1 MQSEKLQSF
10 KGAFF
15 MILLIDNYDSF
26 TYNLYQQIGSIYP
39 DIKVVRNDMITLDE
53 IEKLAPEALVISPG
67 PGYPNEAGISV
78 DAIKRFA
85 GKIPIL
91 GVCLGHQ
98 SIAEAF
104 GGRIVRALEPK
115 HGKASMIT
123 VNNGTPLFKGMPEK
137 IKAARYHSLIVEKAS
152 LPDRLEVIAEDEDG
166 QIMAL
171 RHKELAVYGV
181 QFHPESVLTD
191 LGKSLISNFL
201 SEIAGISGFEKVAVP
216 LPDSERKALMK
227 YIRIVSEGKALT
239 PAEAEDAMDIIMSGG
254 ATDAQIAGFLA
265 FLRTKGETTDEITG
279 FARIMRKKASIVPTS
294 KSAVDIVGTGGDLAG
309 SFNIS
314 TTSSF
319 VIAGT
324 GLNVAK
330 HGNRSVSSKSGA
342 ADVLESLGVKI
353 SLSPAQAS
361 ACIQNVGISFLFA
374 QSFHSSMRFV
384 GKARREMGVRTVFNI
399 LGPLANPALS
409 DYILLGVYDP
419 ALLETMATVLMNL
432 GVKSAMI
439 VYGDGLD
446 EVSVSG
452 ETKVCELRGKKIIK
466 YSITP
471 EEFGLKRYPK
481 EDIVGGTPAENA
493 QITLNILSGKEHGAK
508 RDIVLLNSACAIY
521 CTGAA
526 SSIEEG
532 LEMARDSIDSG
543 KALAKLEKLKEF
555 SNRE

>member
-104 GGRIVRALEPK
+104 GGKIVRALEPK

-123 VNNGTPLFKGMPEK
+123 VNNSTPLFKGMPEK

-152 LPDRLEVIAEDEDG
+152 LPDCLEVIAEDEDG

-191 LGKSLISNFL
+191 LGKSMISNFL

-227 YIRIVSEGKALT
+227 YIKIVSEGKDLT

-265 FLRTKGETTDEITG
+265 FLRAKGETTDEITG

>member
-1 MQSEKLQSF
+1 
-10 KGAFF
+10 

-104 GGRIVRALEPK
+104 GGKIVRALEPK

-123 VNNGTPLFKGMPEK
+123 VNNSTPLFKGMPEK

-152 LPDRLEVIAEDEDG
+152 FPDCLEVIAEDEDG

-191 LGKSLISNFL
+191 LGKSMISNFL

-227 YIRIVSEGKALT
+227 YIKIVSEGKDLT

-265 FLRTKGETTDEITG
+265 FLRAKGETTDEITG

-384 GKARREMGVRTVFNI
+384 GKALREMGVRTVFNI